1 MPTTTSR
8 PVMMRKQLN
17 VRPHH
22 EGVMRGRVGP
32 DILLYFSAISLN
44 PFLTAE
50 SQRFSVSLLR

>member
-1 MPTTTSR
+1 MPTTTLTAR
-8 PVMMRKQLN
+8 PVMM
-17 VRPHH
+17 RPHH
-22 EGVMRGRVGP
+22 EGVRRGRVGP